1 MSAKI
6 LSLVLAA
13 GALVAS
19 WRTHVP
25 DDVVS
30 ASSLLVSIAPVFVLF
45 GLLSVW
51 LADYLAGFSGPMFRG
66 GYVESPTP
74 AVVFVAFG
82 LLLLVV
88 PLIALLFHIVRD
100 GT

>member
-1 MSAKI
+1 MS
-6 LSLVLAA
+6 LLLAA

-30 ASSLLVSIAPVFVLF
+30 TSLLLVSLAPIFVSF

-82 LLLLVV
+82 FLLLVV
-88 PLIALLFHIVRD
+88 PLIALLCHVVSD